1 MEGILWLQSF
11 RTPFL
16 DRFFKIVTFFGDGNF
31 YLLALPVLFWGW
43 RKKDGLWLAFALF
56 VILYGTSFFKSVFQ
70 VPRPEKVAVVEAAG
84 YSFPSGHAMG
94 SLAFF
99 GSLALLVRRRVAWV
113 ISGTMVFLIGLS
125 RVYLG
130 VHYPLDVLTGW
141 AMGGTVLAGLV
152 PFRGRFLNILTTWNL
167 VYLASFGAGLLAV
180 CFVIHPEPLSP
191 FPVSVLGALS
201 GMLAGASLEWRQDR
215 YQISERKWTLICNII
230 AGLMISILIYAGLKH
245 ILPDTAFFRF
255 LRYFAISFWVSWG
268 APLAFYFL
276 GMRRDR
282 TTA

>member
-1 MEGILWLQSF
+1 MEVIFWLQSF
-11 RTPFL
+11 RNPFL

-70 VPRPEKVAVVEAAG
+70 VPRPEGVALVEASG

-94 SLAFF
+94 SLGFF
-99 GSLALLVRRRVAWV
+99 GSLALLVGQRVVWV
-113 ISGTMVFLIGLS
+113 VSGAMVFLIGLS

-130 VHYPLDVLTGW
+130 VHYPLDVITGW
-141 AMGGTVLAGLV
+141 AVGGAMLAGLV
-152 PFRGRFLNILTTWNL
+152 PLRGCFLGMVTTWKL
-167 VYLASFGAGLLAV
+167 VPLASFGAGLLAV
-180 CFVIHPEPLSP
+180 CLVIHPEPLSP

-201 GMLAGASLEWRQDR
+201 GMLAGASLEWRKDR
-215 YQISERKWTLICNII
+215 YQIPRGKGPRIYYII
-230 AGLMISILIYAGLKH
+230 LGLMVSILMYTGLKQ
-245 ILPDTAFFRF
+245 IFPDTALFRF
-255 LRYFAISFWVSWG
+255 LRYFALSFWVSWG
-268 APLAFYFL
+268 APLTFYFW
-276 GMRRDR
+276 GKRGDR